1 MYVPCMYCVLEH
13 IPFMMHNY
21 IHHVHSFFFFFSG
34 IPPGLLVH
42 VPLCGCTCLSCEC
55 NDNIGPPPD
64 ELQLTCRG
72 GHSQVSCL
80 LVKINSSQHQSHYT
94 HPLQPPALLV
104 Q

>member
-1 MYVPCMYCVLEH
+1 MYVLRMYCVLEH
-13 IPFMMHNY
+13 ILFMMP
-21 IHHVHSFFFFFSG
+21 SLFFFLLVF
-34 IPPGLLVH
+34 PPGLLVH
-42 VPLCGCTCLSCEC
+42 VPLCGCTCLAYEC

-80 LVKINSSQHQSHYT
+80 LVKINSGQLQSHYT

>member
-1 MYVPCMYCVLEH
+1 MCSIPLVL
-13 IPFMMHNY
+13 
-21 IHHVHSFFFFFSG
+21 HVHVRVCACVCVCVCVCVYSTVD
-34 IPPGLLVH
+34 PQPG
-42 VPLCGCTCLSCEC
+42 
-55 NDNIGPPPD
+55 
-64 ELQLTCRG
+64 ELWLTCRG